1 MSLFLHTHH
10 AVYSTAW
17 CQSIDQLAS
26 QLKMLRIYDL
36 FVFVFM
42 YQSMATKPWPYKQT

>member
-42 YQSMATKPWPYKQT
+42 YQSLATKQWPYKQT